1 MILKYY
7 DTGTILPAIIETD
20 DVRYITY
27 NDENYRTIAHAIN
40 GVITFKQR
48 LSTLLL
54 QFVNNKLDNFVYFVS
69 SNNLHYL
76 INVHKVKRINNINK
90 CTIIFDNDERL
101 TIDNSYAYHALEK
114 MVIDEAK
121 DSGEFHHSSQSNS

>member
-1 MILKYY
+1 
-7 DTGTILPAIIETD
+7 LPAIIETD

-121 DSGEFHHSSQSNS
+121 DSGEVHHSSQSNS

>member
-121 DSGEFHHSSQSNS
+121 DSGEVHHSSQSNS

>member
-7 DTGTILPAIIETD
+7 DTSTILPAIIETD

-121 DSGEFHHSSQSNS
+121 DSGEVHHSSQSNS

>member
-54 QFVNNKLDNFVYFVS
+54 QFVNNKLDNFVYI
-69 SNNLHYL
+69 NNLHYL

-121 DSGEFHHSSQSNS
+121 DSGEVHHSSQSNS

>member
-69 SNNLHYL
+69 SNTLHYL

-121 DSGEFHHSSQSNS
+121 DSGEVHHSSQSNS